1 MNEIILNFIEEVVE
15 KDSLYYIFQVPI
27 TTKPDDLFKL
37 IGQKLN
43 NRTIISIDT
52 SIENP
57 YTIKVGVK

>member
-1 MNEIILNFIEEVVE
+1 MNEIILNFIEEIVE

-27 TTKPDDLFKL
+27 TTKTDDLFKL

-57 YTIKVGVK
+57 STIKVGVK